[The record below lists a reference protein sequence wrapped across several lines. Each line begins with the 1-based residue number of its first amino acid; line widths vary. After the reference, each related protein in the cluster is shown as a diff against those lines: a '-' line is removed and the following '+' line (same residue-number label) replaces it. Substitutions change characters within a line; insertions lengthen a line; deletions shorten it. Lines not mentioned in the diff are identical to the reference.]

1 MIRNVKGVELNQTEY
16 IKEVGLYRFEVL
28 KVEIDGY
35 DNQGDEVPKLTF
47 GCLQVIK
54 GEDGKPALG
63 ETVYTHNESY
73 SGNENIL
80 WKSKV
85 LQDAMKAPEVF
96 DFNDLIGRFVM
107 AEVSM
112 REHNGKEYAQVK
124 KMTYSKANDAL
135 GAIPEPKPQQTQSYE
150 TPAQQMPTPEPIEL
164 DDEGQELPF

>member
-1 MIRNVKGVELNQTEY
+1 MIRNVQGVELNQTEY
-16 IKEVGLYRFEVL
+16 IKEAGLYRFEVL

-54 GEDGKPALG
+54 DKDGKPALD
-63 ETVYTHNESY
+63 EIVYTHNESY
-73 SGNENIL
+73 SGNENLL

-96 DFNDLIGRFVM
+96 DFNDLVGRFVM
-107 AEVSM
+107 VNVTM
-112 REHNGKEYAQVK
+112 REHNGKMYGQAN

-135 GAIPEPKPQQTQSYE
+135 GAIPNPKQAQQQ
-150 TPAQQMPTPEPIEL
+150 AQQMPLADNNMPVIDI
-164 DDEGQELPF
+164 DDSDVPF

>member
-16 IKEVGLYRFEVL
+16 IKEAGTYRLKVE

-47 GCLQVIK
+47 SCLKIIK
-54 GEDGKPALG
+54 KDGKPALD
-63 ETVYTHNESY
+63 ESIVYTHSESY

-96 DFNDLIGRFVM
+96 DFNDLVGRFVM
-107 AEVSM
+107 AEIGM
-112 REHNGKEYAQVK
+112 REHNGKEYSQVK
-124 KMTYSKANDAL
+124 KMFYSKANDSL
-135 GAIPEPKPQQTQSYE
+135 GAIKEPTIQAPQQQSYE
-150 TPAQQMPTPEPIEL
+150 VPVI
-164 DDEGQELPF
+164 DIDESEIPF